1 MNDLYDYLLKLEN
14 NLDHEEVIQKLRSA
28 YMKVK
33 NNKELVSRVFEYNN
47 TKSEVLRNELRQD
60 LDIRRVKELEAK
72 LNYIILEI
80 NQNLSILTNK
90 RGLL

>member
-33 NNKELVSRVFEYNN
+33 NNKELVSRIFEYNN
-47 TKSEVLRNELRQD
+47 TRSEVLRNELRQD

-90 RGLL
+90 RGSL